1 VTGSYATMPAYSIKF
16 TNLPAGAQ
24 TVAADVLARSDLDL
38 TQLKPGSADSTAVTG
53 PTATLATAA
62 APGANALHVTV
73 NVGKAGRA
81 FESTTEQI
89 APVAFSGPPISASF
103 DASTLLAPFT
113 GFDFDAQL
121 NLTWTGGSGGT
132 MIIVHLSSDGFT
144 WDAFLPPT
152 ATSVAFPVIPGDIG
166 FPRSRMAYTVDV
178 TRIDVPGATA
188 VGLTPTIDRTW
199 RRWPSDAALLPAS
212 GNRMAQASYISGFV
226 TAP

>member
-1 VTGSYATMPAYSIKF
+1 VTGTS
-16 TNLPAGAQ
+16 
-24 TVAADVLARSDLDL
+24 
-38 TQLKPGSADSTAVTG
+38 
-53 PTATLATAA
+53 ATLATAA
-62 APGANALHVTV
+62 APGANALHVKV
-73 NVGKAGRA
+73 SMGRAGRA
-81 FESTTEQI
+81 LLSSTEQI
-89 APVAFSGPPISASF
+89 APVAFSGQPISASF

-113 GFDFDAQL
+113 AFDFDAQL
-121 NLTWTGGSGGT
+121 NVTWAGGSGGT
-132 MIIVHLSSDGFT
+132 MIIVHLTSDGFT

-152 ATSVAFPVIPGDIG
+152 ATSLAFPVIPGDIG

-212 GNRMAQASYISGFV
+212 GNRMAEVSYISGLV